1 MRHEQPRVR
10 RSRSTSTRTQSIRR
24 TSLRE
29 KMNTT
34 KKDVQDEKLY
44 FIQSFD
50 AMPKN
55 EPVRTNECHI
65 DDITV
70 LIARLVRGKLE
81 VAGTEGHEQA
91 GKADRD
97 VVPL

>member
-1 MRHEQPRVR
+1 
-10 RSRSTSTRTQSIRR
+10 
-24 TSLRE
+24 
-29 KMNTT
+29 MNTT